1 MPTNSTSL
9 LSLSSS
15 VVVGTVAVDV
25 VATGVADVV
34 VVVRAVVG
42 NVDVGTVADVEL
54 VAVDAVD
61 VDVEGVDVEAVVAV
75 AASVTKSI
83 SCTWT
88 GGGGNTGLNPNF
100 DCFFGLYLGYGLF
113 LRQAST

>member
-25 VATGVADVV
+25 VATGVADV

-100 DCFFGLYLGYGLF
+100 DCFLGLDLGYGLF
-113 LRQAST
+113 FRQAST